1 MRRWLMPLLAI
12 LAAIGLDF
20 IAVQN
25 AIAIC
30 RLNLAWYWWL
40 LVAAEALASA
50 SLFVCSF
57 QIVSRSQVDK
67 SKPLDLT
74 TELQAQLAAEMIRQ
88 HSLKRIDI
96 SQDGGMAINGN
107 RVGGV

>member
-1 MRRWLMPLLAI
+1 MRRWFLVSLAI
-12 LAAIGLDF
+12 LAALGLCF
-20 IAVQN
+20 LAVRN
-25 AIAIC
+25 TLAIYQFK
-30 RLNLAWYWWL
+30 LEWYWWL
-40 LVAAEALASA
+40 LVAAEVLAANALVPVT
-50 SLFVCSF
+50 LE
-57 QIVSRSQVDK
+57 IIYRSPVDK